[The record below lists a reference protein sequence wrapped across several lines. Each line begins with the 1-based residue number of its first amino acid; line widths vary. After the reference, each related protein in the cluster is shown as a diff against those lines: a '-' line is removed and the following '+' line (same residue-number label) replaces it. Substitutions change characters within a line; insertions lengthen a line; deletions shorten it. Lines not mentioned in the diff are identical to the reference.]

1 MILKVSL
8 LFATNQLFDE
18 FKDHT
23 ETIRNY
29 TTETKKS

>member
-8 LFATNQLFDE
+8 LFAIDE

-23 ETIRNY
+23 ETMRNY